1 MDVNSPIVDMVQSQ
15 VIAAIHKPELIDE
28 AVGSKANIAFL
39 LTGDLLAIKDYVHR
53 LKSAGMSVF
62 IHFDFIEGL
71 SNHKSA
77 IQYAAREWQP
87 DGIITTRNQLIKAAK
102 EEGLLTIQ
110 RIFLIDSSA
119 LKRGIELVRSCGP
132 DAIEVLPGLMPRVI
146 YELTEELPIPL
157 IAGGLIKHKE
167 EILEALRAGA
177 LATSVGDPKLWHLDL

>member
-1 MDVNSPIVDMVQSQ
+1 MNSPIVDMVQSQ
-15 VIAAIHKPELIDE
+15 VIASIHQPELIEE
-28 AVGSKANIAFL
+28 AVDSEANIAFL
-39 LTGDLLAIKDYVHR
+39 LTGDLLTIKDYVDR
-53 LKSAGMSVF
+53 LKSAGMPVF
-62 IHFDFIEGL
+62 IHLDFIEGL

-77 IQYAAREWQP
+77 IQYVAREWQP

-110 RIFLIDSSA
+110 RIFLLDSSA
-119 LKRGIELVRSCGP
+119 LKRGIELVRACQP

-157 IAGGLIKHKE
+157 IAGGLIREKE

-177 LATSVGDPKLWHLDL
+177 LATSVGDPKLWNLDL